1 MSEIDSQFLIPFTDE
16 HEMVRETVRGLVND
30 RIAPRAI
37 SLDESH
43 AFPHEAMQELAELD
57 LLGIYVPEEFGGA
70 GMDFVAYVITMEE
83 LGRGCGSTALT
94 YTAHTGLCI
103 TPITIL
109 ASDEQKKRWLP
120 ELCSGKKYGCF
131 GLSEPGSGT
140 DAGSLTTTAVR
151 DGDDYIING
160 TKMWITNGKY
170 AGYMVTTCKT
180 DPSQGR
186 GKGIS
191 SLVVPMDSPGVS
203 VIKEEDKLGLRASS
217 TAQVFLDNVRVPAE
231 NLIGEEND
239 GFPAFMKTLEGG
251 RIAIAAM
258 ALGLAQS
265 AYERSIEYAKQRET
279 FGRPLAG
286 HQTIQNYLAD
296 MAMKIEAARLLV
308 YRAAFMKD
316 AGLPFGKEASMAK
329 LFTTEMAMEVTS
341 NAIQV
346 HGGYGYVREFEVE
359 RIWRDAKLC
368 TIGEGTS
375 EIQQVIIARNILGD
389 AAKAV

>member
-1 MSEIDSQFLIPFTDE
+1 MSASDSLFLIPFTDE
-16 HEMVRETVRGLVND
+16 HEMVRETVRGLVSD
-30 RIAPRAI
+30 RIAPRAV
-37 SLDESH
+37 SVDEH
-43 AFPHEAMQELAELD
+43 HTFPHEAMQELAELD

-70 GMDFVAYVITMEE
+70 GMDFTSYIITMEE

-94 YTAHTGLCI
+94 YTAHSGLCI
-103 TPITIL
+103 TPIMIL
-109 ASDEQKKRWLP
+109 ASDEQKRRWLP

-151 DGDDYIING
+151 DGDDFVING

-186 GKGIS
+186 GRGIS
-191 SLVVPMDSPGVS
+191 SIVVPMETAGVS
-203 VIKEEDKLGLRASS
+203 VIKEEDKLGLRGSS

-231 NLIGEEND
+231 NLIGELND

-265 AYERSIEYAKQRET
+265 AYERSLEYATQRET
-279 FGRPLAG
+279 FGRPLGA
-286 HQTIQNYLAD
+286 HQTIQNYLVD
-296 MAMKIEAARLLV
+296 MATRIEASRLLV
-308 YRAAFMKD
+308 YRAAFLKD
-316 AGLPFGKEASMAK
+316 AGRPFAKEASMAK
-329 LFTTEMAMEVTS
+329 LFATEMAMEVCS
-341 NAIQV
+341 NAIQI

-389 AAKAV
+389 AAKG